1 MAALYDL
8 KLEAGV
14 CCSCYDPNWTD
25 LAPGMLSLICAMM
38 SVLAAHPFDCT
49 VLHKCLS
56 VCLLRQAC
64 SCAITLLQQYHNWVS
79 AVHASWIKSVDSDTS
94 CYI

>member
-14 CCSCYDPNWTD
+14 FWSPYGPDWTD
-25 LAPGMLSLICAMM
+25 SAPGMLHLICAVM
-38 SVLAAHPFDCT
+38 SVLAAHLFDCT

-56 VCLLRQAC
+56 VCLLGQAC
-64 SCAITLLQQYHNWVS
+64 RCAITLPQ
-79 AVHASWIKSVDSDTS
+79 
-94 CYI
+94 